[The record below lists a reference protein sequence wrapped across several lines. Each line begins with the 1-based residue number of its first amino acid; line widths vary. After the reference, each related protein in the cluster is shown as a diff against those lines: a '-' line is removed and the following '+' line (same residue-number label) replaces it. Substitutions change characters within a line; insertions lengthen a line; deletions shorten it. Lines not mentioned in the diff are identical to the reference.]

1 MQNIRLLLVDDE
13 TGFLNPVSKR
23 LKKRGI
29 SPELAS
35 GGEQCLSILES
46 QAIDVVVT
54 DIKMPGM
61 DGIRLL
67 KAIKE
72 KYPDIEVML
81 LTGQASIQD
90 GVEGIKAGAFD
101 YLTKPI
107 EIEQLLEKI
116 HLAYEKIVD
125 RQEKRKEAEFRV
137 KYLEEV
143 WTQIVQSEK
152 LASLGRLAAGVAH
165 EINNPLTGIL
175 LYGNMMLE
183 KLEDNNPLKQHLKYV
198 LEDANRCKEIVKNL
212 LAYSRQNS
220 PSKERFELNSLVQSS
235 LSLIEDHKIFKNI
248 SLVKEPADYSIPV
261 YADKNQLTQVIINL
275 VMNAV
280 DAMDDRGKLT
290 IRTYRDEKAGMACL
304 EVQDTGTGI
313 PQEVISKIFD
323 PFFTTKM
330 PGKGTGLGLSTI
342 YGIVKENNGRISVK
356 ETSHEG
362 TTFILELP
370 IKDSKPDS
378 IG

>member
-13 TGFLNPVSKR
+13 TSFLNPVAKR

-35 GGEQCLSILES
+35 GGEQCLSILEI

-81 LTGQASIQD
+81 LTGQGSIQD

-220 PSKERFELNSLVQSS
+220 PFKEQFELNSLVQSS
-235 LSLIEDHKIFKNI
+235 LSLIEDHKIFKNF
-248 SLVKEPADYSIPV
+248 SLVKELADYSILIN
-261 YADKNQLTQVIINL
+261 ADKNQLTQVIINL

>member
-13 TGFLNPVSKR
+13 TSFLNPVAKR

-29 SPELAS
+29 TPELAS

-46 QAIDVVVT
+46 QSIDVVVT

-61 DGIRLL
+61 DGIGLL
-67 KAIKE
+67 KAIKD
-72 KYPDIEVML
+72 KYPDIEVVL

-198 LEDANRCKEIVKNL
+198 LEDAERCKEIVKNL

-220 PSKERFELNSLVQSS
+220 PSKEQFELNSLVQSS

-248 SLVKEPADYSIPV
+248 SLVKEPADYSIPI
-261 YADKNQLTQVIINL
+261 YADKNQLTQVVINL

-280 DAMDDRGKLT
+280 DAMDDRRKLT
-290 IRTYRDEKAGMACL
+290 VRTYRDEKSGMACL

-313 PQEVISKIFD
+313 PPELISKIFD

>member
-81 LTGQASIQD
+81 LTGQASMQD

-220 PSKERFELNSLVQSS
+220 PSKEQFELNSLVQSS

-248 SLVKEPADYSIPV
+248 SLVKEPADYSIPI

>member
-13 TGFLNPVSKR
+13 TSFLNPVAKR

-29 SPELAS
+29 TPKLAT

-67 KAIKE
+67 KAIKD
-72 KYPDIEVML
+72 KYPDIEVIL

-107 EIEQLLEKI
+107 EIKQLLEKI
-116 HLAYEKIVD
+116 QLAFEKIVD
-125 RQEKRKEAEFRV
+125 KQEKRKEAEFRI

-183 KLEDNNPLKQHLKYV
+183 KLEDNHPLKQHLKYV
-198 LEDANRCKEIVKNL
+198 IEDANRCKNIVKNL

-220 PSKERFELNSLVQSS
+220 PSKEQFELNFLIESS

-248 SLVKEPADYSIPV
+248 FLVKELADYSIPI

-280 DAMDDRGKLT
+280 DAMDDSGKL
-290 IRTYRDEKAGMACL
+290 IVRTYHDEKTGMACL

-330 PGKGTGLGLSTI
+330 HGKGTGLGLSTI
-342 YGIVKENNGRISVK
+342 YGIVKENKGRISVK
-356 ETSHEG
+356 ETSAEG

>member
-13 TGFLNPVSKR
+13 TSFLNPVAKR

-29 SPELAS
+29 FPELAS

-67 KAIKE
+67 KAIRE

-125 RQEKRKEAEFRV
+125 RKEKRKEAEFRV
-137 KYLEEV
+137 RYLEEV

-220 PSKERFELNSLVQSS
+220 PSKEQFELNSLVQSS
-235 LSLIEDHKIFKNI
+235 LSLIEDHKIFKNF
-248 SLVKEPADYSIPV
+248 SLVKELADYSIQI

>member
-13 TGFLNPVSKR
+13 TSFLNPVAKR

-29 SPELAS
+29 TPESAS
-35 GGEQCLSILES
+35 GGEQCLLILES
-46 QAIDVVVT
+46 QSIDVVVT

-61 DGIRLL
+61 DGIQLL
-67 KAIKE
+67 KAIKD
-72 KYPDIEVML
+72 KYPDIEVIL

-220 PSKERFELNSLVQSS
+220 PSKEQFELNSLVQSS
-235 LSLIEDHKIFKNI
+235 LSLIEEHKIFKNI
-248 SLVKEPADYSIPV
+248 SLVKEPADYSIPI
-261 YADKNQLTQVIINL
+261 YADKNQLTQVVINL

-280 DAMDDRGKLT
+280 DAMDERGKLT
-290 IRTYRDEKAGMACL
+290 IRTYRDGKSGMACL
-304 EVQDTGTGI
+304 EVQDSGTGI
-313 PQEVISKIFD
+313 PPELISKIFD

>member
-1 MQNIRLLLVDDE
+1 KEI
-13 TGFLNPVSKR
+13 PVEMTAAIIYEGNR
-23 LKKRGI
+23 EIGTMGI
-29 SPELAS
+29 FNDLREKLA
-35 GGEQCLSILES
+35 
-46 QAIDVVVT
+46 V
-54 DIKMPGM
+54 
-61 DGIRLL
+61 
-67 KAIKE
+67 E
-72 KYPDIEVML
+72 K
-81 LTGQASIQD
+81 
-90 GVEGIKAGAFD
+90 
-101 YLTKPI
+101 
-107 EIEQLLEKI
+107 QL
-116 HLAYEKIVD
+116 
-125 RQEKRKEAEFRV
+125 KEAQE
-137 KYLEEV
+137 
-143 WTQIVQSEK
+143 QIMQSEK

-183 KLEDNNPLKQHLKYV
+183 KLENNHPLKQHLKCV

-220 PSKERFELNSLVQSS
+220 PSKEQFELNSMVHSS
-235 LSLIEDHKIFKNI
+235 LSLIEDHKIFRNI
-248 SLVKEPADYSIPV
+248 SLLKELADYSIPI
-261 YADKNQLTQVIINL
+261 YADRNQLAQVIINL

-280 DAMDDRGKLT
+280 DAMNDRGKLT
-290 IRTYRDEKAGMACL
+290 IRTCRDEKTGMACL

-356 ETSHEG
+356 QTGPEG

-370 IKDSKPDS
+370 TKDSKPDS

>member
-13 TGFLNPVSKR
+13 TIFLNPVAKR

-29 SPELAS
+29 TPELAS

-46 QAIDVVVT
+46 QSIDVVVT

-61 DGIRLL
+61 DGIGLL
-67 KAIKE
+67 KAIKD
-72 KYPDIEVML
+72 KYPDIEVVL

-198 LEDANRCKEIVKNL
+198 LEDAERCKEIVKNL

-220 PSKERFELNSLVQSS
+220 PSKEQFELNSLVQSS

-248 SLVKEPADYSIPV
+248 SLVKEPADYSIPI
-261 YADKNQLTQVIINL
+261 YADKNQLTQVVINL

-280 DAMDDRGKLT
+280 DAMDDRRKLT
-290 IRTYRDEKAGMACL
+290 VRTYRDEKSGMACL

-313 PQEVISKIFD
+313 PPELISKIFD

>member
-13 TGFLNPVSKR
+13 TSFLNPVAKR

-29 SPELAS
+29 TPELAS

-46 QAIDVVVT
+46 QTIDVVVT

-67 KAIKE
+67 KAIKD
-72 KYPDIEVML
+72 KYPDIQVIL
-81 LTGQASIQD
+81 ITGQASIQD

-116 HLAYEKIVD
+116 HLAFEKILD

-175 LYGNMMLE
+175 LYGNMML
-183 KLEDNNPLKQHLKYV
+183 
-198 LEDANRCKEIVKNL
+198 
-212 LAYSRQNS
+212 
-220 PSKERFELNSLVQSS
+220 
-235 LSLIEDHKIFKNI
+235 
-248 SLVKEPADYSIPV
+248 
-261 YADKNQLTQVIINL
+261 
-275 VMNAV
+275 
-280 DAMDDRGKLT
+280 
-290 IRTYRDEKAGMACL
+290 
-304 EVQDTGTGI
+304 
-313 PQEVISKIFD
+313 
-323 PFFTTKM
+323 
-330 PGKGTGLGLSTI
+330 
-342 YGIVKENNGRISVK
+342 
-356 ETSHEG
+356 
-362 TTFILELP
+362 
-370 IKDSKPDS
+370 
-378 IG
+378 

>member
-107 EIEQLLEKI
+107 EMEQLVEKI

-248 SLVKEPADYSIPV
+248 SLVKEPADYSIPI